1 MLTYSDIMLLIGKRE
16 DAETDKGGQHEIE
29 RLQSAVKPKHWS
41 FGSKDDMSPE
51 LYEIVKEE
59 SKVTF
64 NIHIYVCVYIYVCMY
79 VYVRMYIHAYMR
91 TYIHAYM

>member
-1 MLTYSDIMLLIGKRE
+1 MQTYSDITLLIGKKE
-16 DAETDKGGQHEIE
+16 DAETDTGGQHEIA

-51 LYEIVKEE
+51 LYEIVQEE

-64 NIHIYVCVYIYVCMY
+64 NIYTCIYVCMY
-79 VYVRMYIHAYMR
+79 VYIHTCMQAYIRAY
-91 TYIHAYM
+91 I